1 MDVLSWH
8 VHCVWPQQ
16 GHGGHAYIE
25 AFTNGHP
32 RGRAAMAQFTPSQ
45 QDLVTQEMARLVES
59 YYKRGMPV
67 GCDVLVVRAR
77 KP

>member
-1 MDVLSWH
+1 
-8 VHCVWPQQ
+8 
-16 GHGGHAYIE
+16 
-25 AFTNGHP
+25 
-32 RGRAAMAQFTPSQ
+32 MAQFTPSQ

-67 GCDVLVVRAR
+67 GCDVVVVRAR